1 MGVIK
6 SRAVRRITWVR
17 GVIAAAVVVAAFL
30 PILFLGAATDP
41 DILWKIVHGKCVM
54 DEKTFGHP
62 APCARVDLAGGY
74 AILKDIVG
82 QTQYLLI
89 PTTRISGIES
99 PAVLAPATPNFFAE
113 AWGQTPLVA
122 ARLGHALP
130 RQDLSLAI
138 NSIHGRT
145 QDQLHIHID
154 CIDPKVAAALKDHEG
169 AVGPDWSPFPAML
182 AGKPYEAMRI
192 DGERLGQANPFHLLA
207 DRLKG
212 ARSHMGAYTLV
223 LVGARFEEGRLG
235 VSTPGV
241 STPGVSTP
249 GFILLAGRARL
260 SAGNVGSGEAL
271 QDHACR
277 IGRAS

>member
-1 MGVIK
+1 MGVIAF
-6 SRAVRRITWVR
+6 RAARRITWLR
-17 GVIAAAVVVAAFL
+17 GVIAMAIAAAFL
-30 PILFLGAATDP
+30 PILVLGAATDP
-41 DILWKIVHGKCVM
+41 DVLWEIVHGKCVV
-54 DEKTFGHP
+54 DQKTFGHP

-89 PTTRISGIES
+89 PTARISGIES

-138 NSIHGRT
+138 NSIYGRT

-154 CIDPKVAAALKDHEG
+154 CIDPQVAAAVANHQA
-169 AVGPDWSPFPAML
+169 AVGPDWAPFPVPL

-192 DGERLGQANPFHLLA
+192 EGETLRANPFRLLA
-207 DRLKG
+207 DRLAG
-212 ARSHMGAYTLV
+212 ARAHMGAYTLV
-223 LVGARFEEGRLG
+223 LVGARFADGH
-235 VSTPGV
+235 
-241 STPGVSTP
+241 P
-249 GFILLAGRARL
+249 GFMLLAGRARL
-260 SAGNVGSGEAL
+260 SAGNLGSGEAL
-271 QDHACR
+271 QDHACH

>member
-1 MGVIK
+1 MGVIAF
-6 SRAVRRITWVR
+6 RAMRRITWIR
-17 GVIAAAVVVAAFL
+17 GGIAAAAIVAAFL

-41 DILWKIVHGKCVM
+41 NILWKIVHGKCVV
-54 DEKTFGHP
+54 DQKTFGHP

-89 PTTRISGIES
+89 PTARIAGIES

-113 AWGQTPLVA
+113 AWRQTPLVA

-138 NSIHGRT
+138 NSVYGRT

-154 CIDPKVAAALKDHEG
+154 CIDPSVAAALRDHPN
-169 AVGPDWSPFPAML
+169 AVRPDWSPFPVLL

-192 DGERLGQANPFHLLA
+192 DGETLMADPFRLLA
-207 DRLKG
+207 EKLDGSR
-212 ARSHMGAYTLV
+212 AHMGEYTLV
-223 LVGARFEEGRLG
+223 LVGAQFESTPG

-241 STPGVSTP
+241 ATPGVSTP

-260 SAGNVGSGEAL
+260 SEGNVGNGEAL